1 MLDQDQQSARLQPI
15 AQLKGLR
22 VEFQTKD
29 GPVVGV
35 EDVSFD
41 INPGE
46 TVCVVG
52 ESGSGKSV
60 SSLSLMRLV
69 EFGGGEITGGQLLF
83 DRPGTDD
90 VDLAKTDPEM
100 MRSIRGNEIGMI
112 FQEPMTALN
121 PVFTVG
127 RQLTEGLR
135 LHKKMG
141 KSEARERALELL
153 REVRI
158 PEPERRLDQYPHE
171 LSGGMRQRVVIA
183 MALACKPRLLIAD
196 EPTTALDVTIQAEI
210 LALMDRLKR
219 ETGTAVMFITHDMA
233 VVAQMADRVVVM
245 FRGNKVEEGPVAEI
259 FENPQ
264 HPYTK
269 ALLAAVPKLGE
280 MRGKAYP
287 EPMKLLGTQGDEIKP
302 IKGTDEV
309 LLSVRNLTTRFP
321 VKGGFFRRTVANVH
335 AVEDLSFTLNRG
347 QTLSLV
353 GESGCGKSTAGRSI
367 LRLVDPLS
375 GEINLDGV
383 DVMALDQTQLRKARL
398 DMQMIFQDP
407 FASLNP
413 QMQLS
418 DQVAEPIHNFG
429 TLKGQEVQD
438 RVAMLFDRV
447 ELPRSFMRRF
457 PHELSGGQRQ
467 RVAIARALA
476 LNPKLIIADEAVS
489 ALDVSVQAQVLNLML
504 ELQAELGLSFLF
516 ISHDMAVVER
526 VSHQV
531 GVMYLGRIVELGPR
545 ARVFENPQHAYTQA
559 LMKAVPIADPRQ
571 RKDERDLNFKPIP
584 SPIHPADYVPEP
596 SRYDEVEPGHFVLQG
611 DWGGYKR
618 DATLVRTENKLR
630 EGQDAPEGLSGRRL
644 YD

>member
-1 MLDQDQQSARLQPI
+1 MLDIAQTQPI
-15 AQLKGLR
+15 AKIEGLR

-29 GPVVGV
+29 GPVIGV
-35 EDVSFD
+35 EDVSFE

-69 EFGGGEITGGQLLF
+69 EYGGGTISGGRLLF
-83 DRPGTDD
+83 ERSGKAAL
-90 VDLAKTDPEM
+90 DLAATPQEV
-100 MRSIRGNEIGMI
+100 MRGIRGNEIGMI

-121 PVFTVG
+121 PVFTIG
-127 RQLTEGLR
+127 RQLTEGVR
-135 LHKKMG
+135 LHKGLSAKQA
-141 KSEARERALELL
+141 EARALELL
-153 REVRI
+153 RQVRI
-158 PEPERRLDQYPHE
+158 PEPERRLKQYPHE

-183 MALACKPRLLIAD
+183 MALACEPRLLIAD

-210 LALMDRLKR
+210 LALIDRLKR

-245 FRGNKVEEGPVAEI
+245 FRGNKVEEGPVQQI
-259 FENPQ
+259 FESPQ
-264 HPYTK
+264 HPYTQ

-280 MRGKAYP
+280 MRGKTYP
-287 EPMKLLGTQGDEIKP
+287 EPMRLLGREQKLTDP
-302 IKGTDEV
+302 IPGTDEV
-309 LLSVRNLTTRFP
+309 LLEVKNLTTRFP
-321 VKGGFFRRTVANVH
+321 VKGGFFRRTVAQVH
-335 AVEDLSFTLNRG
+335 AVEDLSFTLNKG

-353 GESGCGKSTAGRSI
+353 GESGCGKSSAGRSI
-367 LRLVDPLS
+367 LRLVEPQS
-375 GEINLDGV
+375 GEIRLGDT
-383 DVMALDQTQLRKARL
+383 DILALNGSELRQARL

-413 QMQLS
+413 QMQLA

-429 TLKGQEVQD
+429 TLKGAAIME

-489 ALDVSVQAQVLNLML
+489 ALDVSVQAQVLNLMM
-504 ELQAELGLSFLF
+504 ELQAELEISYLF

-526 VSHQV
+526 VSHHV
-531 GVMYLGRIVELGPR
+531 GVMYLGRIVEMGPR
-545 ARVFENPQHAYTQA
+545 AAVFENPQHPYTKS
-559 LMKAVPIADPRQ
+559 LLSAVPIADPTQ
-571 RKDERDLNFKPIP
+571 RKQEKDLNFKPIP
-584 SPIHPADYVPEP
+584 SPIHDLAYKPEP
-596 SRYDEVEPGHFVLQG
+596 SIYTEIAPSHFVLQTES
-611 DWGGYKR
+611 GY
-618 DATLVRTENKLR
+618 
-630 EGQDAPEGLSGRRL
+630 
-644 YD
+644 

>member
-1 MLDQDQQSARLQPI
+1 MLDQPI
-15 AQLKGLR
+15 AQIKKLR

-35 EDVSFD
+35 EDVSFEV
-41 INPGE
+41 NPGE
-46 TVCVVG
+46 TVCIVG

-69 EFGGGEITGGQLLF
+69 EFGGGEIAGGQLLF
-83 DRPGTDD
+83 DRRDGEEMNLAGADQ
-90 VDLAKTDPEM
+90 DLMKQ
-100 MRSIRGNEIGMI
+100 IRGNEIGMI

-135 LHKKMG
+135 IHKDMNKAQA
-141 KSEARERALELL
+141 EDRALELL
-153 REVRI
+153 RQVRI
-158 PEPERRLDQYPHE
+158 PEPERRLKQYPHE

-183 MALACKPRLLIAD
+183 MAMACEPRLLIAD

-245 FRGNKVEEGPVAEI
+245 FRGNKVEEGTVKEI

-264 HPYTK
+264 HDYTK

-280 MRGKAYP
+280 MQGKAAP
-287 EPMKLLGTQGDEIKP
+287 EPMKLLGEEGQTIAP
-302 IKGTDEV
+302 IPGTNEV
-309 LLSVRNLTTRFP
+309 LLTVKNLTTRFA
-321 VKGGFFRRTVANVH
+321 VKGGLLRRTISNVH
-335 AVEDLSFTLNRG
+335 AVEDVSFTLNRG

-353 GESGCGKSTAGRSI
+353 GESGCGKSSAGRSI
-367 LRLVDPLS
+367 LRLVEPMA
-375 GEINLDGV
+375 GEVDLDGV
-383 DVMALDQTQLRKARL
+383 DIMKLDQAGLRKARL

-413 QMQLS
+413 QMQLV
-418 DQVAEPIHNFG
+418 DQVAEPMRNYG
-429 TLKGQEVQD
+429 VASGSELQD
-438 RVAMLFDRV
+438 RVAQLFDKV
-447 ELPRSFMRRF
+447 QLPRSFMRRF
-457 PHELSGGQRQ
+457 PHEMSGGQRQ
-467 RVAIARALA
+467 RIAIARALA

-489 ALDVSVQAQVLNLML
+489 ALDVSVQAQVLNLMM
-504 ELQAELGLSFLF
+504 ELQSELSLSYLF

-526 VSHQV
+526 VSHHV

-559 LMKAVPIADPRQ
+559 LMKAVPIADPNK
-571 RKDERDLNFKPIP
+571 RKSEKDLNFKPIP
-584 SPIHPADYVPEP
+584 SPIHPIGYEPEP
-596 SRYDEVEPGHFVLQG
+596 SEYNEVEPGHFVLTT
-611 DWGGYKR
+611 DSGY
-618 DATLVRTENKLR
+618 
-630 EGQDAPEGLSGRRL
+630 
-644 YD
+644 

>member
-1 MLDQDQQSARLQPI
+1 MLDQTGTSPI
-15 AQLKGLR
+15 ANIQNLR

-35 EDVSFD
+35 EDVSFEV
-41 INPGE
+41 NAGE
-46 TVCVVG
+46 TVCIVG

-69 EFGGGEITGGQLLF
+69 EFGGGEIANGRLVF
-83 DRPGTDD
+83 DRKEADA
-90 VDLAKTDPEM
+90 VDLAATDQEL
-100 MRSIRGNEIGMI
+100 MRTIRGNEIGMI

-135 LHKKMG
+135 LHKKLS
-141 KSEARERALELL
+141 KSQAEERALSLL
-153 REVRI
+153 QQVRI
-158 PEPERRLDQYPHE
+158 PEPQRRMKQYPHE

-183 MALACKPRLLIAD
+183 MALACEPRLLIAD

-245 FRGNKVEEGPVAEI
+245 FRGNKVEEGPVAQI

-264 HPYTK
+264 HSYTK

-287 EPMKLLGTQGDEIKP
+287 EPMKLLGRDQGEIAP
-302 IKGTDEV
+302 IPGTDET
-309 LLSVRNLTTRFP
+309 LLEVRNLTTRFP

-335 AVEDLSFTLNRG
+335 AVEDVSFTLNKG

-353 GESGCGKSTAGRSI
+353 GESGCGKSSAGRSI
-367 LRLVDPLS
+367 LRLVEPLS
-375 GEINLDGV
+375 GEIVLDGR
-383 DVMALDQTQLRKARL
+383 DIMALNERDLRDARQ

-413 QMQLS
+413 QMQLA
-418 DQVAEPIHNFG
+418 DQVAEPMQNYGMF
-429 TLKGQEVQD
+429 KGAEGQK
-438 RVAMLFDRV
+438 RVEMLFDRV

-489 ALDVSVQAQVLNLML
+489 ALDVSVQAQVLNLMM
-504 ELQAELGLSFLF
+504 ELQAEMGLSFLF

-526 VSHQV
+526 VSHHV
-531 GVMYLGRIVELGPR
+531 GVMYLGRIVEMGPR
-545 ARVFENPQHAYTQA
+545 TRVFENPQHPYTQA
-559 LMKAVPIADPRQ
+559 LMKAVPIADPQQ
-571 RKDERDLNFKPIP
+571 RKAEKDLNFKPIP
-584 SPIHPADYVPEP
+584 SPIHPVDYEP
-596 SRYDEVEPGHFVLQG
+596 APSEYNEVEPGHFVLTT
-611 DWGGYKR
+611 DSGY
-618 DATLVRTENKLR
+618 
-630 EGQDAPEGLSGRRL
+630 
-644 YD
+644 

>member
-1 MLDQDQQSARLQPI
+1 MLDQTDAPKTGGPI
-15 AQLKGLR
+15 AEVQNLR

-29 GPVVGV
+29 GPVLGV
-35 EDVSFD
+35 EDVSFS
-41 INPGE
+41 INAGE

-69 EFGGGEITGGQLLF
+69 EFGGGKISGGKLLF
-83 DRPGTDD
+83 DREGADD
-90 VDLAKTDPEM
+90 VDLAQIDQGT
-100 MRSIRGNEIGMI
+100 MRAIRGNEIGMI

-135 LHKKMG
+135 LHKGMSKA
-141 KSEARERALELL
+141 EANARALELMTQ
-153 REVRI
+153 VRI
-158 PEPERRLDQYPHE
+158 PEPERRLKQFPHE

-183 MALACKPRLLIAD
+183 MALACEPRLLIAD

-245 FRGNKVEEGPVAEI
+245 FRGKKVEEGTVEEI

-287 EPMKLLGTQGDEIKP
+287 EPMVLMGRNQGEIKP
-302 IKGTDEV
+302 ITGSDEV
-309 LLSVRNLTTRFP
+309 LLEVKNLTTRFP
-321 VKGGFFRRTVANVH
+321 VKGGFFRRTIANVH
-335 AVEDLSFTLNRG
+335 AVEDLTFSINKG

-367 LRLVDPLS
+367 LRLVEPQAGSIKVGD
-375 GEINLDGV
+375 V
-383 DVMALDQTQLRKARL
+383 DIMALGTQGLRESRL

-418 DQVAEPIHNFG
+418 DQVAEPMHNFG
-429 TLKGQEVQD
+429 MFKGAEGQK
-438 RVAMLFDRV
+438 RVEMLFDRV
-447 ELPRSFMRRF
+447 ELPRSFMRRY

-489 ALDVSVQAQVLNLML
+489 ALDVSVQAQVLNLMM
-504 ELQAELGLSFLF
+504 ELQAELDLSFLF

-526 VSHQV
+526 VSHHV
-531 GVMYLGRIVELGPR
+531 GVMYLGRIVEMGPR
-545 ARVFENPQHAYTQA
+545 AAVFENPQHPYTQA

-571 RKDERDLNFKPIP
+571 RKDEKDLNFKPIP
-584 SPIHPADYVPEP
+584 SPIHPVTYQAEP
-596 SRYDEVEPGHFVLQG
+596 SIYREVAPGHQVLVT
-611 DWGGYKR
+611 DSGY
-618 DATLVRTENKLR
+618 
-630 EGQDAPEGLSGRRL
+630 
-644 YD
+644 

>member
-1 MLDQDQQSARLQPI
+1 MLDHEPQGQDIHPI
-15 AQLKGLR
+15 AQIKGLR

-29 GPVVGV
+29 GPVLGV

-69 EFGGGEITGGQLLF
+69 EFGGGKITGGQLLF
-83 DRPGTDD
+83 DRAEAAD
-90 VDLAKTDPEM
+90 VDLADTEAEL

-135 LHKKMG
+135 LHKKLS
-141 KSEARERALELL
+141 KSEAEARALELL

-158 PEPERRLDQYPHE
+158 PEPERRLTQYPHE

-210 LALMDRLKR
+210 LALIDRLKR

-245 FRGNKVEEGPVAEI
+245 FRGNKVEEGPVETI

-280 MRGKAYP
+280 MTGKEFP
-287 EPMKLLGTQGDEIKP
+287 EPMKLLGREGAQIAP
-302 IKGTDEV
+302 IPGTNEV
-309 LLSVRNLTTRFP
+309 LLSVKNLTTRFP

-335 AVEDLSFTLNRG
+335 AVEDLSFSINKG

-367 LRLVDPLS
+367 LRLVDPMA
-375 GEINLDGV
+375 GEIMLGDK
-383 DVMALDQTQLRKARL
+383 DIMALGPKGLREARL

-413 QMQLS
+413 QMQLA
-418 DQVAEPIHNFG
+418 DQVAEPIHNYA
-429 TLKGQEVQD
+429 TLKGQAVAD

-489 ALDVSVQAQVLNLML
+489 ALDVSVQAQVLNLMM
-504 ELQAELGLSFLF
+504 ELQSEMGISFLF

-526 VSHQV
+526 VSHHV

-545 ARVFENPQHAYTQA
+545 ASVFENPQHAYTQA

-571 RKDERDLNFKPIP
+571 RKDEKDLNFKPIP
-584 SPIHPADYVPEP
+584 SPIHPVSYEAQP
-596 SRYDEVEPGHFVLQG
+596 SVYREVAPGHMILET
-611 DWGGYKR
+611 DSGY
-618 DATLVRTENKLR
+618 
-630 EGQDAPEGLSGRRL
+630 
-644 YD
+644 

>member
-1 MLDQDQQSARLQPI
+1 MRNFENSSENASQVANVH
-15 AQLKGLR
+15 GLR
-22 VEFQTKD
+22 VDFQTKD

-35 EDVSFD
+35 SNVSFD
-41 INPGE
+41 IKSGE
-46 TVCVVG
+46 TVCIVG

-60 SSLSLMRLV
+60 TSLSLMRLV
-69 EFGGGEITGGQLLF
+69 EFGGGEIKSGRLLF
-83 DRPGTDD
+83 ASKDSEKI
-90 VDLAKTDPEM
+90 DLALTDSDR

-121 PVFTVG
+121 PVFTVE

-135 LHKKMG
+135 LHESLSRG
-141 KSEARERALELL
+141 DAHARALELM

-158 PEPERRLDQYPHE
+158 PEPKRRLKQYPHE

-245 FRGNKVEEGPVAEI
+245 FRGEKVEEGTVEEI
-259 FENPQ
+259 FENPK

-280 MRGKAYP
+280 MSGKDYP
-287 EPMKLLGTQGDEIKP
+287 EPMVLMGQNQSDIQPIIGSDELLLQVD
-302 IKGTDEV
+302 
-309 LLSVRNLTTRFP
+309 NLTTRFA
-321 VKGGFFRRTVANVH
+321 VKGGIFRQKIANVH
-335 AVEDLSFTLNRG
+335 AVEDVSFKINKG
-347 QTLSLV
+347 QTLGLV
-353 GESGCGKSTAGRSI
+353 GESGCGKSTVGRSI
-367 LRLVDPLS
+367 LCLEEPKSGSVFVNGRNILKLS
-375 GEINLDGV
+375 GSE
-383 DVMALDQTQLRKARL
+383 LRNSRL

-429 TLKGQEVQD
+429 TLKGSAVQE
-438 RVAMLFDRV
+438 RVEMLFDRV
-447 ELPRSFMRRF
+447 ELPYSFMRRY

-476 LNPKLIIADEAVS
+476 LNPKLLVADEAVS
-489 ALDVSVQAQVLNLML
+489 ALDVSVQAQVLNLMM
-504 ELQAELGLSFLF
+504 ELQSELDLSFLF

-526 VSHQV
+526 VSHHV
-531 GVMYLGRIVELGPR
+531 GVMYMGRIVEIGSR
-545 ARVFENPQHAYTQA
+545 SDVFENPQHAYTKA
-559 LMKAVPIADPRQ
+559 LIKAVPIADPRQ
-571 RKDERDLNFKPIP
+571 RKDEKDLNFKPLP
-584 SPIHPADYVPEP
+584 SPIHPVSYRPEP
-596 SRYDEVEPGHFVLQG
+596 SIYHEVAPGHKVLIT
-611 DWGGYKR
+611 DSGY
-618 DATLVRTENKLR
+618 
-630 EGQDAPEGLSGRRL
+630 
-644 YD
+644 